1 VVDEYHHKQSRKRES
16 QYLLVSDFIR
26 GVTVEFEI
34 VSGIFSY
41 KRIDPGIKLLLE
53 YAEIPSEG
61 MVLDIGCGYG
71 AIGITIAKLNPKLI
85 VYMVDIN
92 NEATRLAKRNVLR
105 NGLDPSRVIVLQG
118 NLYDAVKGLTFD
130 AIYSSPSPVAGLQIV
145 ERIIREA
152 PQHLKPNGTL
162 QLVMRKGYEKA
173 KKLMQEVFGNVE
185 IKAAKKGY
193 RLLFSRKLI

>member
-1 VVDEYHHKQSRKRES
+1 VVNEYHHKQSRKRES
-16 QYLLVSDFIR
+16 QYLLISDFIR
-26 GVTVEFEI
+26 GVTVEFE
-34 VSGIFSY
+34 VAPGIFSY
-41 KRIDPGIKLLLE
+41 KRIDFGIKLLLE
-53 YAEIPSEG
+53 HVEIPSEG

-92 NEATRLAKRNVLR
+92 SEATRLAKRNVLR

-118 NLYDAVKGLTFD
+118 DLYDAVKGLTFD
-130 AIYSSPSPVAGLQIV
+130 AIYSSPPPVAGLQIV

-185 IKAAKKGY
+185 IKVAKKGY